1 MWTSELTARQRTA
14 TVLGLMVLLAAV
26 VGIGLLLRE
35 HGPGNMGTG
44 FLQGAAVG
52 LVVFGVVLL
61 RVSRAPEKASSF
73 ERAFTSSGDERD
85 DALLTRALAVLGLAA
100 FPLTGAAA
108 VAIGLG
114 ADVAM
119 ILFFL
124 LVAQAAVGVA
134 AYVVIARRN

>member
-1 MWTSELTARQRTA
+1 MSTSEMTGRHKAIA
-14 TVLGLMVLLAAV
+14 LLAMMVALGGVIV
-26 VGIGLLLRE
+26 VGLLLRE

-52 LVVFGVVLL
+52 LVVFGVVLW

-73 ERAFTSSGDERD
+73 ERAFTSAGDERD
-85 DALLTRALAVLGLAA
+85 DMLLTRALAVLGLLA

-108 VAIGLG
+108 VLIGLG
-114 ADVAM
+114 LDTMM

-124 LVAQAAVGVA
+124 LVAQVLVA
-134 AYVVIARRN
+134 TISYVVISRRS

>member
-1 MWTSELTARQRTA
+1 MWTSELTARQKTA
-14 TVLGLMVLLAAV
+14 TLLGVMTLLAV
-26 VGIGLLLRE
+26 IVGVGLLLQE
-35 HGPGNMGTG
+35 YGPGNMGTG
-44 FLQGAAVG
+44 FLQGGAVG
-52 LVVFGVVLL
+52 LVIFGVIIW
-61 RVSRAPEKASSF
+61 RVSRNPEKASTF

-114 ADVAM
+114 AEVPM

-124 LVAQAAVGVA
+124 LVAQLAVGAV
-134 AYVVIARRN
+134 AYVVISRRS

>member
-1 MWTSELTARQRTA
+1 MWTSELTARQKTA
-14 TVLGLMVLLAAV
+14 TLLGVMTLLVLI
-26 VGIGLLLRE
+26 VGVGLLLQE
-35 HGPGNMGTG
+35 YGPGNMGTG
-44 FLQGAAVG
+44 FLQGGAVG
-52 LVVFGVVLL
+52 LVIFGVIIW
-61 RVSRAPEKASSF
+61 RVSRNPEKASTF

-114 ADVAM
+114 AEVPM

-124 LVAQAAVGVA
+124 LVAQLAVGAV
-134 AYVVIARRN
+134 AYVVISRRS

>member
-1 MWTSELTARQRTA
+1 MWTSELTARQKTA
-14 TVLGLMVLLAAV
+14 TLLGVTTLLVLI
-26 VGIGLLLRE
+26 VGVGLLLQE
-35 HGPGNMGTG
+35 YGPGNMGTG
-44 FLQGAAVG
+44 FLQGGAVG
-52 LVVFGVVLL
+52 LVIFGVIIW
-61 RVSRAPEKASSF
+61 RVSRNPEKASTF

-114 ADVAM
+114 AEVPM

-124 LVAQAAVGVA
+124 LVAQLAVGAV
-134 AYVVIARRN
+134 AYVVISRRS